1 MGIMNLNDGSRGII
15 RDKEAKIL
23 KDVDQSVQKKVIE
36 RSRYRQPGWS
46 SWADWGECSKTCG
59 QGEMQRRRLCE
70 SYDGRI
76 LNNRFCEGSSFHT
89 TSCLLSKCPQ
99 WSNWYPWS
107 VCSKSCGDGTKT
119 RRRVCLNSSDSH
131 TCSGSKNETVECNIK
146 SCAGTHKLQ
155 TTKSGVL
162 PFDGNCEDKY
172 SFCSHW
178 QKKGYCDH
186 RFTKCTKVK
195 EVECFDRYPVSC
207 PRWSK
212 QNRCEHRDV

>member
-1 MGIMNLNDGSRGII
+1 MN
-15 RDKEAKIL
+15 
-23 KDVDQSVQKKVIE
+23 IE
-36 RSRYRQPGWS
+36 RQ
-46 SWADWGECSKTCG
+46 
-59 QGEMQRRRLCE
+59 
-70 SYDGRI
+70 
-76 LNNRFCEGSSFHT
+76 FCMISFI

-119 RRRVCLNSSDSH
+119 RRRVCLNSSESH
-131 TCSGSKNETVECNIK
+131 TCSGAKNETVECNIR
-146 SCAGTHKLQ
+146 SCAGSHKLQ

-186 RFTKCTKVK
+186 RFTKWMSINCPVACAKCTKVK

-212 QNRCEHRDV
+212 QNRCEHRDVFLREYIKRNCKLSCELC